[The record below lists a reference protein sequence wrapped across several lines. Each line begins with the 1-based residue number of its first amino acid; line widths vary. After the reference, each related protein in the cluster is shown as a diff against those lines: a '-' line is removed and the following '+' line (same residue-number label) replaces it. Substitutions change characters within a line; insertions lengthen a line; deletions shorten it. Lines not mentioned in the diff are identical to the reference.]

1 MGMVPLDGGDEVVQ
15 LKPQQQAEIR
25 TQANNTRRR
34 DQEREN
40 NSPDISGEGRNAQG
54 DGRQVE

>member
-1 MGMVPLDGGDEVVQ
+1 MVPLDGGDEAVV

-25 TQANNTRRR
+25 SQAGNTRTR

-40 NSPDISGEGRNAQG
+40 NSPDISGEGRNEQG
-54 DGRQVE
+54 AGRQVE

>member
-1 MGMVPLDGGDEVVQ
+1 MIPLDGGDDMVE

-25 TQANNTRRR
+25 SQANNTRRR
-34 DQEREN
+34 EQERQA

-54 DGRQVE
+54 DGRTVE